1 MTKLYARSLAF
12 ARQALTWWLGEL
24 IGMVPTRLKQKLT
37 FARGQMILAQED
49 SGYAV
54 LHCTGTTERPL
65 GRLAADAPL
74 SPASLTAAIGDARLA
89 RRALGGKLPLALR
102 LPSNQALATRLTL
115 PTAVKADL
123 PQILRFEMD
132 RRTPFSAEDA
142 FFSYDILPGSPAG
155 KLHVVMTVMAKA
167 AIAEIMTRL
176 APLGVAVRQVTVAG
190 ASGLPVS
197 GNLLPSEGTGNRRL
211 RLIVRYGAAVLAL
224 LAAGGLYSIWQ
235 ESEDT
240 VAALR
245 RDMADLR
252 KTIEQ
257 VEANRSEIERLRA
270 ASAFLSKSR
279 RSSPTVTHLLAD
291 LTRVLPDDT
300 WLTQLGLQGDKLQ
313 IAGYSAAAAGLIEKV
328 MQSPAFHAAQF
339 RSAVTQ
345 DAAVGRERFE
355 MVMTVSA
362 GYRP

>member
-24 IGMVPTRLKQKLT
+24 IGMVPIRLKQKLT
-37 FARGQMILAQED
+37 FARGQMVLALDD

-54 LHCTGTTERPL
+54 LHCNGTTERPL

-74 SPASLTAAIGDARLA
+74 STASLTAAIGDARLA
-89 RRALGGKLPLALR
+89 RRTLGGKLPLVLR
-102 LPSNQALATRLTL
+102 LPSDQALVTRLTL

-142 FFSYDILPGSPAG
+142 FFSYAILPGNPAG

-167 AIAEIMTRL
+167 AIAEILTRL
-176 APLGVAVRQVTVAG
+176 APLGVPVRQVTVAG
-190 ASGLPVS
+190 TFGLPIS
-197 GNLLPSEGTGNRRL
+197 GNLLPAEGTGNRRL
-211 RLIVRYGAAVLAL
+211 RLIMRFGAAVFVFLV
-224 LAAGGLYSIWQ
+224 AGGLYSIWQ
-235 ESEDT
+235 EGEDT
-240 VAALR
+240 VATLR
-245 RDMADLR
+245 RDMANLR

-257 VEANRSEIERLRA
+257 VEANRSQIERLRA
-270 ASAFLSKSR
+270 ASAFLSERR

-291 LTRVLPDDT
+291 LTRVLPDNT
-300 WLTQLGLQGDKLQ
+300 WLTQLGLQDDKLQ
-313 IAGYSAAAAGLIEKV
+313 IAGYSTAAAGLIEKV
-328 MQSPAFHAAQF
+328 TQSSAFHAAQF

-345 DAAVGRERFE
+345 DTAVGRERFE

-362 GYRP
+362 GRRP